1 MPPMPEAA
9 AKTVERTVEKT
20 AAPSHAPGDALDTE
34 LRHRLARLARVF
46 GLDEIRARALGRE
59 AIVEYYVHTHDAYRK
74 YHSAEGAVHMALNPD
89 GRFDPAGYRTHLRLM
104 ERDWAAQAAAGR
116 PVEAVLEL
124 AFGQAYNLLDLAARH
139 RGTAFTGI
147 DMTPVH
153 VELSRGRLAAAGLS
167 NVTLTLGDFHHLP
180 YADASFDHVFCVEA
194 FCYAQ
199 DLPQAL
205 SEIARVLR
213 PGGMLTL
220 FDGYTARPP
229 ATMAAHEALAVELA
243 ARGMA
248 LQRFQELDEML
259 ATAAACG
266 LALARDDR
274 LDREVRPSLARLE
287 RVTRFVLVWPWLG
300 RRMLAKRHVSRGGNV
315 LSGTLMRTL
324 LDMGLLTYRH
334 LAWSKPR

>member
-1 MPPMPEAA
+1 MPPMP
-9 AKTVERTVEKT
+9 T
-20 AAPSHAPGDALDTE
+20 AAEPAAEPAPNAAHAALDAE
-34 LRHRLARLARVF
+34 LKGRLARLARVF
-46 GLDEIRARALGRE
+46 GLDALRAQAMGRE
-59 AIVEYYVHTHDAYRK
+59 QIVEYYVHTHDAYRK

-116 PVEAVLEL
+116 PVGDVLEL
-124 AFGQAYNLLDLAARH
+124 AFGQAYNLLDLAAAH
-139 RGTAFTGI
+139 PGTHFTGI

-153 VELSRGRLAAAGLS
+153 VELSRQRIATAGLA

-180 YADASFDHVFCVEA
+180 YPDASFDHVFCIEA

-199 DLPQAL
+199 DLPRAL

-220 FDGYTARPP
+220 FDGYTPR
-229 ATMAAHEALAVELA
+229 ATGTMQAHEALGVDLA

-248 LQRFQELDEML
+248 LNRFQELDEML

-266 LALARDDR
+266 LALTRNDR

-287 RVTRFVLVWPWLG
+287 RVTRFVLLWPWLG

-324 LDMGLLTYRH
+324 LDLGLLTYRH
-334 LAWSKPR
+334 LVWNKPR